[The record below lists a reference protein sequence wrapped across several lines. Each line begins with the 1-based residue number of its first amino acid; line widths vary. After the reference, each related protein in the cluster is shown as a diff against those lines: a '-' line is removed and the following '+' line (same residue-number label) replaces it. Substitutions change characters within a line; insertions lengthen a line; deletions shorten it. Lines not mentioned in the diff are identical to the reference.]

1 MLGVIVNTLTVIL
14 GTVIG
19 ILFRKFLPQK
29 LGDAV
34 MKGVALC
41 VLYIGIS
48 GILEGTNA
56 IISILS
62 MACGAI
68 VGTLI
73 DIDKQFN
80 RFADFL
86 QTKLAPKKEGEAS
99 TSTIAEA
106 FVSSS
111 LLFCVGAMTIV
122 GSLEAGLSTEANR
135 YDLLFSKSVLD
146 GISAIF
152 FASSLGW
159 GVLLSA
165 ITIFLY
171 QGAIV
176 LLAGVLQSVL
186 TNEFIIA
193 EMTCVGSLLIIAL
206 GLNMLGITK
215 IKVMNYLPAIFFPIL
230 FCLFF

>member
-19 ILFRKFLPQK
+19 ILFRKFLPQR

-48 GILEGTNA
+48 GMLEGTNA
-56 IISILS
+56 IIAILS

-73 DIDKQFN
+73 DIDKWFN

-86 QTKLAPKKEGEAS
+86 QTKLVRKKKEGESS
-99 TSTIAEA
+99 TLAEA

-122 GSLEAGLSTEANR
+122 GSLDAGLRGDNSTLYA
-135 YDLLFSKSVLD
+135 KAVLD
-146 GISAIF
+146 GISSVF
-152 FASSLGW
+152 FASSLGF

-165 ITIFLY
+165 VTVFVY
-171 QGAIV
+171 QGALV

-230 FCLFF
+230 FCQFF

>member
-1 MLGVIVNTLTVIL
+1 MLGVIVNTITVIV
-14 GTVIG
+14 GTIVG

-41 VLYIGIS
+41 VIYIGID
-48 GILEGTNA
+48 GMLEGTNA

-62 MACGAI
+62 IACGAI

-73 DIDKQFN
+73 DLDKWFN
-80 RFADFL
+80 RFANFL
-86 QTKLAPKKEGEAS
+86 QKKLVKKKEREVS
-99 TSTIAEA
+99 TLSEA

-122 GSLEAGLSTEANR
+122 GSLEAGLNNNNA
-135 YDLLFSKSVLD
+135 LLYSKAVLD
-146 GISAIF
+146 GISSIF
-152 FASSLGW
+152 LASSLGW

-165 ITIFLY
+165 VTVFVY

-176 LLAGVLQSVL
+176 LLAGALQTVL

-206 GLNMLGITK
+206 GLNMLGVTK
-215 IKVMNYLPAIFFPIL
+215 LKVMNYLPAIFFPVL

>member
-1 MLGVIVNTLTVIL
+1 MLGVFVNTLTVIL

-19 ILFRKFLPQK
+19 LLFRKFLPQR

-48 GILEGTNA
+48 GMLDGTNA
-56 IISILS
+56 IIAILS
-62 MACGAI
+62 IACGAI

-73 DIDKQFN
+73 DIDKWFN

-86 QTKLAPKKEGEAS
+86 QTKLARKKKEGAS
-99 TSTIAEA
+99 STLAEA

-111 LLFCVGAMTIV
+111 LLFCVGAMTI
-122 GSLEAGLSTEANR
+122 GSLDAGLRGDNSTLYA
-135 YDLLFSKSVLD
+135 KAVLD
-146 GISAIF
+146 GISSIF
-152 FASSLGW
+152 FASSLGF

-165 ITIFLY
+165 ATVFVY
-171 QGAIV
+171 QGALV

-230 FCLFF
+230 FCQFF

>member
-1 MLGVIVNTLTVIL
+1 MLGVFVNTLTVIL

-19 ILFRKFLPQK
+19 ILFRKFLPQR

-34 MKGVALC
+34 RKGVALC

-48 GILEGTNA
+48 GMLDGTNA
-56 IISILS
+56 IIAILS

-73 DIDKQFN
+73 DIDKWFN

-86 QTKLAPKKEGEAS
+86 QTKLARKKKEGAS
-99 TSTIAEA
+99 STLAEA

-122 GSLEAGLSTEANR
+122 GSLDAGLRGDNSTLYA
-135 YDLLFSKSVLD
+135 KAVLD
-146 GISAIF
+146 GISSVF
-152 FASSLGW
+152 FASSLGF

-165 ITIFLY
+165 VTVFVY
-171 QGAIV
+171 QGALV

-230 FCLFF
+230 FCQFF

>member
-1 MLGVIVNTLTVIL
+1 MLGVFVNTLTVIL

-19 ILFRKFLPQK
+19 ILFRKFLPQR

-48 GILEGTNA
+48 GMLDGTNA
-56 IISILS
+56 IIAILS

-73 DIDKQFN
+73 DIDKWFN

-86 QTKLAPKKEGEAS
+86 QTKLARKKKEGAS
-99 TSTIAEA
+99 STLAEA

-135 YDLLFSKSVLD
+135 YDLLFSKAVLD

-165 ITIFLY
+165 ITVFLY

-230 FCLFF
+230 FCQFF

>member
-1 MLGVIVNTLTVIL
+1 MLGVFVNTLTVIL

-19 ILFRKFLPQK
+19 ILFRKFLPQR

-48 GILEGTNA
+48 GMLDGTNA
-56 IISILS
+56 IIAILS

-73 DIDKQFN
+73 DIDKWFN

-86 QTKLAPKKEGEAS
+86 QTKLARKKKEGAS
-99 TSTIAEA
+99 STLAEA

-122 GSLEAGLSTEANR
+122 GSLDAGLRGDNSTLYA
-135 YDLLFSKSVLD
+135 KAVLD
-146 GISAIF
+146 GISSIF
-152 FASSLGW
+152 FASSLGF

-165 ITIFLY
+165 ATVFVY
-171 QGAIV
+171 QGALV

-230 FCLFF
+230 FCQFF

>member
-14 GTVIG
+14 GTGIC
-19 ILFRKFLPQK
+19 ILFLKFLPQK

-48 GILEGTNA
+48 GMLDGTNA
-56 IISILS
+56 IIAILS

-73 DIDKQFN
+73 DIAKWFN

-86 QTKLAPKKEGEAS
+86 QTKLVRKKKEDESS
-99 TSTIAEA
+99 TLAEA

-122 GSLEAGLSTEANR
+122 GSLDAGLRGANSTLYA
-135 YDLLFSKSVLD
+135 KAVLD
-146 GISAIF
+146 GLSSVF
-152 FASSLGW
+152 FASSLGF

-165 ITIFLY
+165 VTVFVY
-171 QGAIV
+171 QGALV

-186 TNEFIIA
+186 TIEFIIA

-230 FCLFF
+230 FCQFF

>member
-48 GILEGTNA
+48 GMLDGTNA
-56 IISILS
+56 IIAILS

-73 DIDKQFN
+73 DIDKWFN

-86 QTKLAPKKEGEAS
+86 QTKLVRKKKEGKSS
-99 TSTIAEA
+99 TLAEA

-122 GSLEAGLSTEANR
+122 GSLDAGLRGDNSTLYA
-135 YDLLFSKSVLD
+135 KAVLD
-146 GISAIF
+146 GISSVF
-152 FASSLGW
+152 FASSLGF

-165 ITIFLY
+165 VTVFVY
-171 QGAIV
+171 QGALV

-215 IKVMNYLPAIFFPIL
+215 TKVMNYLPAIFFPIL
-230 FCLFF
+230 FCQFF

>member
-1 MLGVIVNTLTVIL
+1 MLGVFVNTLTVIL

-48 GILEGTNA
+48 GMLKGTNP
-56 IISILS
+56 IITILS

-73 DIDKQFN
+73 DIDKWFN

-86 QTKLAPKKEGEAS
+86 QTKLARKKEGEAS
-99 TSTIAEA
+99 TLAEA

-122 GSLEAGLSTEANR
+122 GSLDAGLRGDNSTLYA
-135 YDLLFSKSVLD
+135 KAVLD
-146 GISAIF
+146 GISSVF
-152 FASSLGW
+152 FASSLGF

-165 ITIFLY
+165 ATILVY
-171 QGAIV
+171 QGSLV

-193 EMTCVGSLLIIAL
+193 EMTCAGSLLIIAL
-206 GLNMLGITK
+206 GINMLGMTK

-230 FCLFF
+230 FCQFF

>member
-1 MLGVIVNTLTVIL
+1 MLGVIVNTITVIV
-14 GTVIG
+14 GTIVG

-41 VLYIGIS
+41 VIYIGID
-48 GILEGTNA
+48 GMLEGTNA

-62 MACGAI
+62 IACGAI

-73 DIDKQFN
+73 DLDKWFN

-86 QTKLAPKKEGEAS
+86 QKKLVKKKEREVS
-99 TSTIAEA
+99 TLSEA

-122 GSLEAGLSTEANR
+122 GSLEAGLNNNNA
-135 YDLLFSKSVLD
+135 LLYSKAVLD
-146 GISAIF
+146 GISSIF
-152 FASSLGW
+152 LASSLGW

-165 ITIFLY
+165 VTVFVY

-176 LLAGVLQSVL
+176 LLAGALQTVL

-206 GLNMLGITK
+206 GLNMLGVTK
-215 IKVMNYLPAIFFPIL
+215 LKVMNYLPAIFFPVL

>member
-1 MLGVIVNTLTVIL
+1 MLGVIVNTLTVLL
-14 GTVIG
+14 GTLIG

-48 GILEGTNA
+48 GMLEGTNP
-56 IISILS
+56 IIAILS

-68 VGTLI
+68 VGTLV

-86 QTKLAPKKEGEAS
+86 QTKLARKKEGEGS
-99 TSTIAEA
+99 TLAEA

-122 GSLEAGLSTEANR
+122 GSLDAGLRGDNSTLYA
-135 YDLLFSKSVLD
+135 KAVLD
-146 GISAIF
+146 GISSIF
-152 FASSLGW
+152 FASSLGV

-165 ITIFLY
+165 VTVFVY
-171 QGAIV
+171 QGALV

-186 TNEFIIA
+186 TNDFIIA

>member
-1 MLGVIVNTLTVIL
+1 MLGVFVNTLTVIL

-19 ILFRKFLPQK
+19 ILFRKFLPQR

-48 GILEGTNA
+48 GMLEGTNA
-56 IISILS
+56 IIAILS

-73 DIDKQFN
+73 DIDKWFN

-86 QTKLAPKKEGEAS
+86 QTKLARKKKEGAS
-99 TSTIAEA
+99 STLAEA

-122 GSLEAGLSTEANR
+122 GSLDAGLRGDNSTLYA
-135 YDLLFSKSVLD
+135 KAVLD
-146 GISAIF
+146 GISSIF
-152 FASSLGW
+152 FASSLGF

-165 ITIFLY
+165 VTVFVY
-171 QGAIV
+171 QGALV

-230 FCLFF
+230 FCQFF

>member
-1 MLGVIVNTLTVIL
+1 MFGVIVNTATVIL
-14 GTVIG
+14 GTIIG
-19 ILFRKFLPQK
+19 ILFRKVLPQK

-48 GILEGTNA
+48 GMLKGTNP

-62 MACGAI
+62 IACGAI
-68 VGTLI
+68 IGTLV
-73 DIDKQFN
+73 DFDKQFN

-86 QTKLAPKKEGEAS
+86 QNKLTRKKEGQAS
-99 TSTIAEA
+99 TLSEA

-122 GSLEAGLSTEANR
+122 GSLDAGLRGDNSTLYA
-135 YDLLFSKSVLD
+135 KAVLD

-152 FASSLGW
+152 FASSLGF
-159 GVLLSA
+159 GVMLSA
-165 ITIFLY
+165 VTVFVY

-176 LLAGVLQSVL
+176 LLAGVLQTVL

>member
-1 MLGVIVNTLTVIL
+1 MLGVFVNTLTVIL

-19 ILFRKFLPQK
+19 ILFRKFLPQR

-48 GILEGTNA
+48 GMLEGTNA
-56 IISILS
+56 IIAILS

-73 DIDKQFN
+73 DIDKWFN

-86 QTKLAPKKEGEAS
+86 QTKLARKKKEGAS
-99 TSTIAEA
+99 STLAEA

-122 GSLEAGLSTEANR
+122 GSLDAGLRGDNSTLYA
-135 YDLLFSKSVLD
+135 KAVLD
-146 GISAIF
+146 GISSIF
-152 FASSLGW
+152 FSSSLGF

-165 ITIFLY
+165 ATVFVY
-171 QGAIV
+171 QGALV

-230 FCLFF
+230 FCQLF

>member
-1 MLGVIVNTLTVIL
+1 MLGVFVNTLTVIL

-19 ILFRKFLPQK
+19 ILFRKFLPQR

-48 GILEGTNA
+48 GMLEGTNA
-56 IISILS
+56 IIAILS
-62 MACGAI
+62 MACGTI

-73 DIDKQFN
+73 DIDKWFN

-86 QTKLAPKKEGEAS
+86 QTKLARKKKEGAS
-99 TSTIAEA
+99 STLAEA

-122 GSLEAGLSTEANR
+122 GSLDAGLRGDNSTLYA
-135 YDLLFSKSVLD
+135 KAVLD
-146 GISAIF
+146 GISSIF
-152 FASSLGW
+152 FASSLGF

-165 ITIFLY
+165 VTVFVY
-171 QGAIV
+171 QGALV

-230 FCLFF
+230 FCQFF

>member
-48 GILEGTNA
+48 GMLDGTNA
-56 IISILS
+56 IIAILS

-73 DIDKQFN
+73 DIDKWFN

-86 QTKLAPKKEGEAS
+86 QTKLARKKKEGAS
-99 TSTIAEA
+99 STLAEA

-122 GSLEAGLSTEANR
+122 GSLDAGLRGDNSTLYA
-135 YDLLFSKSVLD
+135 KAVLD
-146 GISAIF
+146 GISSVF
-152 FASSLGW
+152 FASSLGF

-165 ITIFLY
+165 VTVFVY
-171 QGAIV
+171 QGALV

-230 FCLFF
+230 FCQFF

>member
-1 MLGVIVNTLTVIL
+1 MLGVIINTLTVIL
-14 GTVIG
+14 GTIIG

-41 VLYIGIS
+41 VLYIGID
-48 GILEGTNA
+48 GMLEGTNP
-56 IISILS
+56 IIAILS

-68 VGTLI
+68 IGTLI
-73 DIDKQFN
+73 DLDKWFN
-80 RFADFL
+80 RFAEFL
-86 QTKLAPKKEGEAS
+86 QKKLVRKKEGKAS
-99 TSTIAEA
+99 TLSEA

-122 GSLEAGLSTEANR
+122 GSLDAGLRGDNSTLYA
-135 YDLLFSKSVLD
+135 KAVLD
-146 GISAIF
+146 GISSIF
-152 FASSLGW
+152 FASSLGV

-165 ITIFLY
+165 VTVFVY
-171 QGAIV
+171 QGALV
-176 LLAGVLQSVL
+176 LLAGVLQTVL
-186 TNEFIIA
+186 TNEFMIA

-206 GLNMLGITK
+206 SLNMLGITK

>member
-19 ILFRKFLPQK
+19 ILFRKFLPQR

-48 GILEGTNA
+48 GMLEGTNA
-56 IISILS
+56 IIAILS

-73 DIDKQFN
+73 DIDKWFN

-86 QTKLAPKKEGEAS
+86 QTKLARKKKEGAS
-99 TSTIAEA
+99 STLAEA

-122 GSLEAGLSTEANR
+122 GSLDAGLRGDNSTLYA
-135 YDLLFSKSVLD
+135 KAVLD
-146 GISAIF
+146 GISSVF
-152 FASSLGW
+152 FASSLGF

-165 ITIFLY
+165 VTVFVY
-171 QGAIV
+171 QGALV

-230 FCLFF
+230 FCQFF

>member
-1 MLGVIVNTLTVIL
+1 MLGVFVNTLTVIL

-48 GILEGTNA
+48 GMLDGTNA
-56 IISILS
+56 IIAILS

-73 DIDKQFN
+73 DIDKWFN

-86 QTKLAPKKEGEAS
+86 QTKLARKKKEGAS
-99 TSTIAEA
+99 STLAEA

-122 GSLEAGLSTEANR
+122 GSLDAGLRGDNSTLYA
-135 YDLLFSKSVLD
+135 KAVLD
-146 GISAIF
+146 GISSIF
-152 FASSLGW
+152 FASSLGF

-165 ITIFLY
+165 ATVFVY
-171 QGAIV
+171 QGALV

-230 FCLFF
+230 FCQFF

>member
-48 GILEGTNA
+48 GMLDGTNA
-56 IISILS
+56 IIAILS

-68 VGTLI
+68 VGTHI
-73 DIDKQFN
+73 DIDKWFN

-86 QTKLAPKKEGEAS
+86 QTKLVRKKKEGESS
-99 TSTIAEA
+99 TLAEA

-122 GSLEAGLSTEANR
+122 GSLDAGLRGDNSTLYA
-135 YDLLFSKSVLD
+135 KAVLD
-146 GISAIF
+146 GISSVF
-152 FASSLGW
+152 FASSLGF

-165 ITIFLY
+165 VTVFVY
-171 QGAIV
+171 QGALV

-230 FCLFF
+230 FCQFF

>member
-1 MLGVIVNTLTVIL
+1 
-14 GTVIG
+14 
-19 ILFRKFLPQK
+19 
-29 LGDAV
+29 

-41 VLYIGIS
+41 VLYIGID
-48 GILEGTNA
+48 GMLEGTNA

-68 VGTLI
+68 IGTLI
-73 DIDKQFN
+73 DLDKWFN

-86 QTKLAPKKEGEAS
+86 QNKLTKKKGNE
-99 TSTIAEA
+99 TSTLSEA

-122 GSLEAGLSTEANR
+122 GSLDAGLRGDNSTLYA
-135 YDLLFSKSVLD
+135 KAVLD
-146 GISAIF
+146 GISAVF

-165 ITIFLY
+165 ITILIY
-171 QGAIV
+171 QGGIV
-176 LLAGVLQSVL
+176 LLAGALQTVL

>member
-1 MLGVIVNTLTVIL
+1 MLGVFVNTLTVIL

-19 ILFRKFLPQK
+19 ILFRKCLPQR

-48 GILEGTNA
+48 GMLEGTNA
-56 IISILS
+56 IIAILS

-73 DIDKQFN
+73 DIDKWFN

-86 QTKLAPKKEGEAS
+86 QTKLARKKKEGAS
-99 TSTIAEA
+99 STLAEA

-122 GSLEAGLSTEANR
+122 GSLDAGLRGDNSTLYA
-135 YDLLFSKSVLD
+135 KAVLD
-146 GISAIF
+146 GISSIF
-152 FASSLGW
+152 FASSLGF

-165 ITIFLY
+165 ATVFVY
-171 QGAIV
+171 QGALV

-230 FCLFF
+230 FCQFF

>member
-1 MLGVIVNTLTVIL
+1 MLGVFVNTLTVIL

-19 ILFRKFLPQK
+19 ILFRKFLPQR

-48 GILEGTNA
+48 GMLDGTNA
-56 IISILS
+56 IIAILS

-73 DIDKQFN
+73 DIDKWFN

-86 QTKLAPKKEGEAS
+86 QTKLARKKKEGAS
-99 TSTIAEA
+99 STLAEA

-122 GSLEAGLSTEANR
+122 GSLDAGLRGDNSTLYA
-135 YDLLFSKSVLD
+135 KAVLD
-146 GISAIF
+146 GISSIF
-152 FASSLGW
+152 FASSLGF

-165 ITIFLY
+165 VTVFVY
-171 QGAIV
+171 QGALV

-230 FCLFF
+230 FCQFF

>member
-1 MLGVIVNTLTVIL
+1 MLGVFVNTLTVIL

-19 ILFRKFLPQK
+19 ILFRKFLPQR

-48 GILEGTNA
+48 GMLEGTNA
-56 IISILS
+56 IIAILS

-73 DIDKQFN
+73 DIDKWFN

-86 QTKLAPKKEGEAS
+86 QTKLARKKKEGAS
-99 TSTIAEA
+99 STLAEA

-122 GSLEAGLSTEANR
+122 GSLDAGLRGDNSTLYA
-135 YDLLFSKSVLD
+135 KAVLD
-146 GISAIF
+146 GISSIF
-152 FASSLGW
+152 FASSLGF

-165 ITIFLY
+165 ATVFVY
-171 QGAIV
+171 QGALV

-193 EMTCVGSLLIIAL
+193 EMTCVGSLLIVAL
-206 GLNMLGITK
+206 SFNMLGLTK
-215 IKVMNYLPAIFFPIL
+215 IKVMNLVPAIFLPIL
-230 FCLFF
+230 FCLFM

>member
-1 MLGVIVNTLTVIL
+1 MLGVFVNTLTVIL

-19 ILFRKFLPQK
+19 ILFRKFLPQR

-48 GILEGTNA
+48 GMLEGTNA
-56 IISILS
+56 IIAILS

-73 DIDKQFN
+73 DIDKWFN

-86 QTKLAPKKEGEAS
+86 QTKLARKKKEGAS
-99 TSTIAEA
+99 STLAET

-122 GSLEAGLSTEANR
+122 GSLDAGLRGDNSTLYA
-135 YDLLFSKSVLD
+135 KAVLD
-146 GISAIF
+146 GISSIF
-152 FASSLGW
+152 FASSLGF

-165 ITIFLY
+165 ATVFVY
-171 QGAIV
+171 QGALV

-230 FCLFF
+230 FCQFF

>member
-1 MLGVIVNTLTVIL
+1 MLGVFVNTLTVIL

-19 ILFRKFLPQK
+19 ILFRKFLPQR

-48 GILEGTNA
+48 GMLDGTNA
-56 IISILS
+56 IIAILS

-73 DIDKQFN
+73 DIDKWFN

-86 QTKLAPKKEGEAS
+86 QTKLARKKKEGAS
-99 TSTIAEA
+99 STLAEA

-122 GSLEAGLSTEANR
+122 GSLDAGLRGDNSTLYA
-135 YDLLFSKSVLD
+135 KAVLD
-146 GISAIF
+146 GISSIF
-152 FASSLGW
+152 FASSLGF

-165 ITIFLY
+165 ATVFVY
-171 QGAIV
+171 QGALV

-186 TNEFIIA
+186 TKEFIIA

-206 GLNMLGITK
+206 GLNKLGITK

-230 FCLFF
+230 FCQFF

>member
-1 MLGVIVNTLTVIL
+1 MLGVFVNTLTVIL

-19 ILFRKFLPQK
+19 ILFRKFLPQR
-29 LGDAV
+29 LGAAV

-48 GILEGTNA
+48 GMLEGTDA
-56 IISILS
+56 IIAILS

-73 DIDKQFN
+73 DIDKWFN
-80 RFADFL
+80 RFAAFL
-86 QTKLAPKKEGEAS
+86 QPKLARKKKEGAS
-99 TSTIAEA
+99 STLAEA

-111 LLFCVGAMTIV
+111 LLFCVGAMTNV
-122 GSLEAGLSTEANR
+122 GSLDAGLRGDNSTLYA
-135 YDLLFSKSVLD
+135 KAVLD
-146 GISAIF
+146 GISSIF
-152 FASSLGW
+152 FASSLGF

-165 ITIFLY
+165 VTVFVY
-171 QGAIV
+171 QGALV

-230 FCLFF
+230 FCQFF

>member
-1 MLGVIVNTLTVIL
+1 MLGVFVNTLTVIL

-19 ILFRKFLPQK
+19 ILFRKFLPQR

-48 GILEGTNA
+48 GMLEGTNA
-56 IISILS
+56 IIAILS

-73 DIDKQFN
+73 DIDKWFN

-86 QTKLAPKKEGEAS
+86 QTKLARKKKEGAS
-99 TSTIAEA
+99 STLAEA

-122 GSLEAGLSTEANR
+122 GSLDAGLRGDNSTLYA
-135 YDLLFSKSVLD
+135 KAVLD
-146 GISAIF
+146 GISSIF
-152 FASSLGW
+152 FASSLGF

-165 ITIFLY
+165 ATVFVY
-171 QGAIV
+171 QGTLV

-230 FCLFF
+230 FCQFF

>member
-1 MLGVIVNTLTVIL
+1 MLGVFVNTLTVIL

-48 GILEGTNA
+48 GMLKGTNP
-56 IISILS
+56 IITILS

-73 DIDKQFN
+73 DIDKWFN

-86 QTKLAPKKEGEAS
+86 QTKLARKKEGEAS
-99 TSTIAEA
+99 TLAEA

-122 GSLEAGLSTEANR
+122 GSLDAGLRGDNSTLYA
-135 YDLLFSKSVLD
+135 KAVLD
-146 GISAIF
+146 GISSVF
-152 FASSLGW
+152 FASSLGF

-165 ITIFLY
+165 ATILVY
-171 QGAIV
+171 QGSLV

-193 EMTCVGSLLIIAL
+193 EMTCAGSLLIIAL
-206 GLNMLGITK
+206 GLNMLGMTK

-230 FCLFF
+230 FCQFF

>member
-14 GTVIG
+14 GTIIG

-41 VLYIGIS
+41 VLYIGID
-48 GILEGTNA
+48 GMLEGTNP
-56 IISILS
+56 IIAILS

-73 DIDKQFN
+73 DLDKWFN

-86 QTKLAPKKEGEAS
+86 QKKLVRKKDGEAS
-99 TSTIAEA
+99 TLSEA

-122 GSLEAGLSTEANR
+122 GSLDAGLRGDNSTLYA
-135 YDLLFSKSVLD
+135 KAVLD
-146 GISAIF
+146 GISSIF
-152 FASSLGW
+152 FASSLGL

-165 ITIFLY
+165 VTVFIY
-171 QGAIV
+171 QGALV
-176 LLAGVLQSVL
+176 LLAGVLQTIL
-186 TNEFIIA
+186 TNEFMIA

-206 GLNMLGITK
+206 SLNMLGITK

>member
-1 MLGVIVNTLTVIL
+1 MLGVFVNTLTVIL

-19 ILFRKFLPQK
+19 ILFRKFLPQR

-48 GILEGTNA
+48 GMLEGTNA
-56 IISILS
+56 IIAILS

-73 DIDKQFN
+73 DIDKWFN

-86 QTKLAPKKEGEAS
+86 QTKLARKKKEGAS
-99 TSTIAEA
+99 STLAEA

-122 GSLEAGLSTEANR
+122 GSLDAGLRGVNSTLYA
-135 YDLLFSKSVLD
+135 KAVLD
-146 GISAIF
+146 GISSIF
-152 FASSLGW
+152 FASSLGF

-165 ITIFLY
+165 ATVFVY
-171 QGAIV
+171 QGALV

-230 FCLFF
+230 FCQFF

>member
-1 MLGVIVNTLTVIL
+1 MLGVFVNTLTVIL

-19 ILFRKFLPQK
+19 ILFRKFLPQR

-48 GILEGTNA
+48 GMLDGTNA
-56 IISILS
+56 IIAILS
-62 MACGAI
+62 IACGAI

-73 DIDKQFN
+73 DIDKWFN

-86 QTKLAPKKEGEAS
+86 QTKLARKKKEGAS
-99 TSTIAEA
+99 STLAEA

-122 GSLEAGLSTEANR
+122 GSLDAGLRGDNSTLYA
-135 YDLLFSKSVLD
+135 KAVLD
-146 GISAIF
+146 GISSIF
-152 FASSLGW
+152 FASSLGF

-165 ITIFLY
+165 ATVFVY
-171 QGAIV
+171 QGALV

-230 FCLFF
+230 FCQFF

>member
-14 GTVIG
+14 GTILG

-34 MKGVALC
+34 MKGLALC

-48 GILEGTNA
+48 GMLEGTNP
-56 IISILS
+56 IITILS

-73 DIDKQFN
+73 DLDKWFN
-80 RFADFL
+80 HFADFL
-86 QTKLAPKKEGEAS
+86 QKKFTKKTADGG
-99 TSTIAEA
+99 STIAEA

-122 GSLEAGLSTEANR
+122 GSLDAGLRGDNSTLYA
-135 YDLLFSKSVLD
+135 KAVLD
-146 GISAIF
+146 GISSVF
-152 FASSLGW
+152 FASSLGF

-165 ITIFLY
+165 VTVLVY
-171 QGAIV
+171 QGTLV
-176 LLAGVLQSVL
+176 LLAGVLQTVL

-215 IKVMNYLPAIFFPIL
+215 LKVMNYLPAIFFPIL